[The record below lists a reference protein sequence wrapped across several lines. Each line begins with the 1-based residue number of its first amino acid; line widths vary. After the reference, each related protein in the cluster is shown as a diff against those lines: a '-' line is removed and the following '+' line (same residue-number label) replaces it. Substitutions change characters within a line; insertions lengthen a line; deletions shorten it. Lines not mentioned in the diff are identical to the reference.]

1 MQNYE
6 KNAESGNIFSQ
17 LSEWRTN
24 RAEKLTKGQV
34 EKLAN
39 IRNPET
45 NADEV
50 KIVIWALLVVC
61 TLLTMYTGFLF
72 LRETFSQTFSA
83 QMAFMFA
90 VAGAASI
97 EAGKVFLAQ
106 RWLRSLL
113 FGFIFEDIWAAGTG
127 VFVLCITVSAFFL
140 SINISTEGLEIFSR
154 TYQERNTGIGPT
166 LSEVIGS
173 ATSEID
179 GQILALQNAQNA
191 SLASKWKGTIVYEA
205 QKTATRNGESIGKL
219 QDQRAM
225 IVQAATDDFFQ
236 GKTKSQGKIDTWALW
251 VRKFGGVA
259 EYAAIFLLIAFAF
272 LERKLVA
279 KNLDRLNNQAS
290 PTPPQNGT
298 KPQPQPEYLNLS
310 ERKPLFGNGQTVSQN
325 NTVLQTVKA
334 VTQQEGNE
342 MSQSIDDTLNLARK
356 ALNSEIW
363 NLKNENGNPATVA
376 GRIHSTFNRVGRSL
390 SSKSTPSPDVLDSY
404 SDAFERAVQE
414 LEAKNLP
421 YEYTNE
427 AITQL
432 TKFTSKAA

>member
-1 MQNYE
+1 MQSYE
-6 KNAESGNIFSQ
+6 KSPESGNIFSQ

-24 RAEKLTKGQV
+24 RAEKLTKSQV

-61 TLLTMYTGFLF
+61 TFLTMYTGFLF
-72 LRETFSQTFSA
+72 LRETFGQTFSA
-83 QMAFMFA
+83 QMAFIFS

-113 FGFIFEDIWAAGTG
+113 FGFIFEDIWAFGTG

-154 TYQERNTGIGPT
+154 TYQERNTGTGPT
-166 LSEVIGS
+166 LSEAIGA
-173 ATSEID
+173 ATAEID

-191 SLASKWKGTIVYEA
+191 SLQSKWKGTIVYEA

-225 IVQAATDDFFQ
+225 IVQAVTDDFFQ
-236 GKTKSQGKIDTWALW
+236 GKIKSQGKIDTWALW

-279 KNLDRLNNQAS
+279 KNLERLNTQPT
-290 PTPPQNGT
+290 PTPPQGN
-298 KPQPQPEYLNLS
+298 KPQEKPEYLNLS
-310 ERKPLFGNGQTVSQN
+310 EKKSIWGNTQTVSQN
-325 NTVLQTVKA
+325 NTVLQPVQS
-334 VTQQEGNE
+334 VTQHNSGTVMEG
-342 MSQSIDDTLNLARK
+342 IDDTLNLARK

-363 NLKNENGNPATVA
+363 NLKNGNGNPATVA

-390 SSKSTPSPDVLDSY
+390 SSNSTPSHDVLDSY
-404 SDAFERAVQE
+404 LDAFERAVQE

-421 YEYTNE
+421 YEYTHE

-432 TKFTSKAA
+432 NKYTSKAA